1 MSQGAGNF
9 PGVEDIILLTD
20 GGSASAS
27 EILAGALRDHDAA
40 LLVGTN
46 TFGKGSVQELVEI
59 SPETSLKVTIAK
71 WILPAGEH
79 ISIDGIEPDVQ
90 VVDVSETEDFDEQ
103 LNKAVELINRDDF
116 SSLIQFVPEE
126 LRENESE

>member
-1 MSQGAGNF
+1 
-9 PGVEDIILLTD
+9 VESIILLTD

-46 TFGKGSVQELVEI
+46 TFGKGSVQELVDI

-71 WILPAGEH
+71 WILPLGEH

-90 VVDVSETEDFDEQ
+90 IADDSETEEFDEQ
-103 LNKAVELINRDDF
+103 LDKAIDLIRRDDF
-116 SSLIQFVPEE
+116 ESLIQFVPEE
-126 LRENESE
+126 LRSVEGE